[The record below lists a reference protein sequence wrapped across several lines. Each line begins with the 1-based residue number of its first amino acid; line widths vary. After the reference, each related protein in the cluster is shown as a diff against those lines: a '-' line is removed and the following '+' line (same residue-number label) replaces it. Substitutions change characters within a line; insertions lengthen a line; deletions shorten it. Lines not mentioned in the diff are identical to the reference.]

1 MKTSILKT
9 LSWQLYLII
18 YLSFYGSNDE
28 IICVSTRWHIV
39 WNPRPVLYRHTDH
52 GPTLNI
58 PLSHESWISNISN
71 LPWLIIK
78 HNTCSFW
85 SHESRAMLLFI
96 SSVYSSWQ
104 NNSEWCLIGCLQC
117 GTINY
122 WMHDQYLFY
131 RVPMFGL
138 WKELWISDHLWA
150 NKQHSRW
157 ISVCHGQNKVHRTPR
172 WAESYLHC
180 KFMNLVSG

>member
-28 IICVSTRWHIV
+28 IICVSTKWHIV

-122 WMHDQYLFY
+122 WMINIYSTGSRCLAYGKSCGLVTIYELINNTHDGFLYATVRTKYTEPLDEQ
-131 RVPMFGL
+131 
-138 WKELWISDHLWA
+138 
-150 NKQHSRW
+150 
-157 ISVCHGQNKVHRTPR
+157 KVIYT
-172 WAESYLHC
+172 
-180 KFMNLVSG
+180 VSSWT